1 MIKKKFNLGKVN
13 LTDLPT
19 IKQLNKSAITAVATA
34 VVILFTIIL
43 PAEYAYDPTG
53 FGKRLGLTQ
62 MGEIKKELAEE
73 AEADRKLDHNKDN
86 NTNLINDFFNI
97 FISKANAEMHD
108 NWEDTISFKIKPGET
123 SEWKFMIS
131 KDQTFEYQVIAEGGL
146 INFDLHGHGNGFSKT
161 HEKARGSKGASGSVT
176 VDFDGEYGWFFRNR
190 DKQEITI
197 TIKIKGE
204 YTQFKEKI

>member
-62 MGEIKKELAEE
+62 MG
-73 AEADRKLDHNKDN
+73 
-86 NTNLINDFFNI
+86 
-97 FISKANAEMHD
+97 
-108 NWEDTISFKIKPGET
+108 
-123 SEWKFMIS
+123 
-131 KDQTFEYQVIAEGGL
+131 
-146 INFDLHGHGNGFSKT
+146 
-161 HEKARGSKGASGSVT
+161 
-176 VDFDGEYGWFFRNR
+176 
-190 DKQEITI
+190 
-197 TIKIKGE
+197 
-204 YTQFKEKI
+204 